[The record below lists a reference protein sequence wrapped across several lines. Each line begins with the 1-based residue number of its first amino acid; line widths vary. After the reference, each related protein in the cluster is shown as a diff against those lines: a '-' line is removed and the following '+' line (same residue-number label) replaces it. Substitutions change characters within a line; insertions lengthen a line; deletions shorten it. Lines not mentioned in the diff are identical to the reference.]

1 MSKSHGKGHGI
12 TLSTAGEKQYF
23 DRILAN
29 VSEGLPMPEFKP
41 LRSYPATAHPR
52 QSEIDAFC
60 RAPSRFA

>member
-1 MSKSHGKGHGI
+1 MSKSHGKGLGFGLHEQQSQ
-12 TLSTAGEKQYF
+12 TRTQRAEWT
-23 DRILAN
+23 
-29 VSEGLPMPEFKP
+29 EGVPRPEFKP